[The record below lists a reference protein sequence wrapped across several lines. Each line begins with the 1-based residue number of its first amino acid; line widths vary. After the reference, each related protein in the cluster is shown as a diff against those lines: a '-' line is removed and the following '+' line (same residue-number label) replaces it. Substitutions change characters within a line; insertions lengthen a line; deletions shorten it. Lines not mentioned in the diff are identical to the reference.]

1 MAQIFWRVGA
11 PGTASVTANGG
22 LSSAIVGVS
31 GAQVVAG
38 NPARQSIRFHNPGG
52 GNLFVYPVSNAAGA
66 PNTPS
71 NANPAGA
78 FVVMPGGLLTV
89 GGECQGAWGSFAA
102 NASSPLTI
110 MESNL

>member
-1 MAQIFWRVGA
+1 MAQIFWRVGG

-31 GAQVVAG
+31 GAPVVGA
-38 NPARQSIRFHNPGG
+38 NPARQSIRFANVGSS
-52 GNLFVYPVSNAAGA
+52 NLFVFPVTNAAGA

-71 NANPAGA
+71 NANPAGS
-78 FVVMPGGLLTV
+78 FVITPGTTFTV

-110 MESNL
+110 LQSNI